1 MTPDHPLSVVADDTP
16 RAATLTDAQS
26 TVALADRDATLLVAA
41 VAVVLNGADTLA
53 LTDDDRGRLRRVNLL
68 LFQSLSAR
76 RQREVRER
84 TSATRE
90 AALKSA

>member
-16 RAATLTDAQS
+16 RAATLTDTQATIS
-26 TVALADRDATLLVAA
+26 LAERDATLLVSA
-41 VAVVLNGADTLA
+41 VAAVLNGAHTLA
-53 LTDDDRGRLRRVNLL
+53 LTADDRGRLRRVNLL

-76 RQREVRER
+76 GQREVRER
-84 TSATRE
+84 TSALRE